1 MLPEERRRTIVD
13 IVNERGSCSVA
24 ELAEK
29 LEYSK
34 PTIRRDLDTLEQK
47 GLIDRSHGGA
57 VPVDKIGAE
66 ESYSQKEIQHL
77 ENKQRIADRAVEELH
92 ENEIVF
98 FDGGTTTM
106 QVAKR
111 VPENRS
117 YVAVTNSPLL
127 ADELIHTADQVK
139 LTGGTLRGKT
149 KALVGPT
156 AEKFME
162 RLNFDLVFLGT
173 NGLSSGAGLTTPNE
187 DEAEMK
193 SLMVETSKRVVL
205 VADASK
211 FGQRSFAKFA
221 DLEDIDLLITDE
233 QPPDR
238 LASALDSAGVS
249 VVVTDPS

>member
-13 IVNERGSCSVA
+13 LVNERGSCSVT
-24 ELAEK
+24 ELAEE

-47 GLIDRSHGGA
+47 GMIDRSHGGA

-66 ESYSQKEIQHL
+66 QSYSQKEIQRL
-77 ENKQRIADRAVEELH
+77 ERKQAIAERAVEEIRS
-92 ENEIVF
+92 NEIAF

-111 VPENRS
+111 IPDDLP
-117 YVAVTNSPLL
+117 YVAATNSPLL
-127 ADELIHTADQVK
+127 ADELVVTADEVK

-149 KALVGPT
+149 QALVGPT
-156 AEKFME
+156 AEKFMH
-162 RLNFDLVFLGT
+162 RLNFDLTFLGT
-173 NGLSSGAGLTTPNE
+173 NGISGDVGLTTPNE

-193 SLMVETSKRVVL
+193 SLMVEHSERIVL

-211 FGQRSFAKFA
+211 FGQRSFVRFA
-221 DLEDIDLLITDE
+221 ELGEIDLLITDE
-233 QPPDR
+233 TPPER
-238 LASALDSAGVS
+238 LASGLDDAGVS
-249 VVVTDPS
+249 VTVTSP